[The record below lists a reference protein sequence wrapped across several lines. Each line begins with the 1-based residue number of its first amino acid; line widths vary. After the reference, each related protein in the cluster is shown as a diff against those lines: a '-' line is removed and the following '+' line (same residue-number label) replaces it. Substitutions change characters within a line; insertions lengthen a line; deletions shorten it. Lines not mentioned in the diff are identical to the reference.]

1 MFIKQLSVF
10 IENSKGNLSRVTDAL
25 AANNINIISLSLAD
39 TSDFGLLRM
48 IVSEPEKSVEALK
61 ESGFMA
67 KLSDVIAV
75 KTDNA
80 SGAIQKLLS
89 VISKSVNVEYMY
101 ILSTSGDTASVIIK
115 ATPATETATTLTD
128 AGYELYSPEEAYK
141 LCK

>member
-10 IENSKGNLSRVTDAL
+10 IENSQGNLARVTDAL
-25 AANNINIISLSLAD
+25 AENNINIISLSLAD

-61 ESGFMA
+61 AGGFMA
-67 KLSDVIAV
+67 KLADVIAV

-115 ATPATETATTLTD
+115 ATPLEEAAKTLTD

-141 LCK
+141 LQK

>member
-115 ATPATETATTLTD
+115 ATPATEAATTLTD

>member
-10 IENSKGNLSRVTDAL
+10 IENTQGNLSRVTDAL

-61 ESGFMA
+61 NNGFMA
-67 KLSDVIAV
+67 KLADVIAV
-75 KTDNA
+75 KTANE

-101 ILSTSGDTASVIIK
+101 ILSTSGATASVIIK
-115 ATPATETATTLTD
+115 ATPADDAVKTLTD
-128 AGYELYSPEEAYK
+128 AGYTLYTPEEAYS
-141 LCK
+141 LQA